1 MSRFFSTFCAVITAS
16 LLTFT
21 GCSRKRNDG
30 NFKITATFY
39 PLYIM
44 LLNITENAQD
54 VSIQMLAPA
63 DTGCLHDYSI
73 TTKDMKLITKSDII
87 IANGAG
93 MEDFLDKA
101 LKLSKGRIIT
111 AAEGYPLTDDN
122 AHIWVSPEGAAFE
135 VKRIA
140 EELAAADRKNAE
152 IYMENARIYIEKIN
166 SLSEK
171 MKDELASFAGT
182 SIITFHE
189 AFPYFAA
196 DFNLN
201 LTAVIEREPGT
212 EPTQKELSDLMKLI
226 RTKQAE
232 KQKIAL
238 FAEPQYPS
246 SAAQIIARETGL
258 KVYQLDP
265 CVTGKL
271 EKNAYLEAMEKN
283 LQTLK
288 TALYFQ

>member
-1 MSRFFSTFCAVITAS
+1 MKRIFFTFCALITAS
-16 LLTFT
+16 LLMFT
-21 GCSRKRNDG
+21 GCSKKKADG

-54 VSIQMLAPA
+54 VSVQMLAPA

-93 MEDFLDKA
+93 MEDFIDKA
-101 LKLSKGRIIT
+101 LELSKGSIIT
-111 AAEGYPLTDDN
+111 AAEGYPLIEDN
-122 AHIWVSPEGAAFE
+122 AHIWVSPKGAAFE
-135 VKRIA
+135 VNRIA
-140 EELAAADRKNAE
+140 EGLAEADAKNADV
-152 IYMENARIYIEKIN
+152 YRENARIYIEKIN

-171 MKDELASFAGT
+171 MEKELSPFAGT
-182 SIITFHE
+182 AIITFHE
-189 AFPYFAA
+189 AFPYFAS
-196 DFNLN
+196 DFGLN

-226 RTKQAE
+226 RTKKAE
-232 KQKIAL
+232 NQKIVL
-238 FAEPQYPS
+238 FAEPQYSS
-246 SAAQIIARETGL
+246 SAAQIIAKETGL

-271 EKNAYLEAMEKN
+271 EKDAYLNAMEHN

-288 TALYFQ
+288 TALSD